1 MEKDDGRY
9 TYIHTHTCS
18 GMLLSHEK
26 NIIMS
31 FTATWMDLYI
41 ITLNEMMHRK
51 TDIWSHLCLESKKK
65 KLYKW
70 SYLQNRNRLTD
81 MENKPMATKEEK
93 GEGLI
98 RNLEL
103 AETNCYI

>member
-51 TDIWSHLCLESKKK
+51 TDI
-65 KLYKW
+65 
-70 SYLQNRNRLTD
+70 
-81 MENKPMATKEEK
+81 
-93 GEGLI
+93 
-98 RNLEL
+98 
-103 AETNCYI
+103 

>member
-65 KLYKW
+65 KIIQMKLF
-70 SYLQNRNRLTD
+70 
-81 MENKPMATKEEK
+81 TKQKQTHRHGKQTYGYQRGK
-93 GEGLI
+93 GWGI
-98 RNLEL
+98 N
-103 AETNCYI
+103 